1 MTSDE
6 RRVTSEEEAGGT
18 PAGPKMTARLAAWA
32 EKLEAGYT
40 IRRGTISHAQSF
52 PRWSWQLFNPEGAY
66 IQTVRADTVRRLRE
80 LGYLHGVIEGINV
93 REEKDDDDS
102 VLR

>member
-6 RRVTSEEEAGGT
+6 LRVTSDELT
-18 PAGPKMTARLAAWA
+18 PALRRWV

-40 IRRGTISHAQSF
+40 IRRGTIVHARSF
-52 PRWSWQLFNPEGAY
+52 PRWSWQLFNPEGVY
-66 IQTVRADTVRRLRE
+66 VQTVRADTVRRLRD
-80 LGYLHGVIEGINV
+80 LGFLQGVTMEGINV
-93 REEKDDDDS
+93 TKEKDDG

>member
-1 MTSDE
+1 M
-6 RRVTSEEEAGGT
+6 
-18 PAGPKMTARLAAWA
+18 

-40 IRRGTISHAQSF
+40 IRRGTISHARSF

-80 LGYLHGVIEGINV
+80 LGYLQGVTEGINV
-93 REEKDDDDS
+93 REEKDDDGVDG
-102 VLR
+102 RCK